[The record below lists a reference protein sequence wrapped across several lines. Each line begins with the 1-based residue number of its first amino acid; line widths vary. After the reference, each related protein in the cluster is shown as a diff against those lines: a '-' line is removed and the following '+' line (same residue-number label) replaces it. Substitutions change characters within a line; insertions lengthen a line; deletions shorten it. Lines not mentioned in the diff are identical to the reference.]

1 MEEKNTSGL
10 GIGSLILGIIG
21 MLLSCLAI
29 GIFPCIIALVFA
41 IIGLTNKNTK
51 NGTCIGGLVCSVIG
65 IGIFLIFVLLIGSS
79 SDSDSVKKVENT
91 SSKQIEVE
99 KEETEPIS
107 NEKEN
112 VEVEE
117 KEEKGFFTAGESFD
131 AKGLVVTINELNSE
145 FTDYDDPYGFN
156 ELEDGKKYIKASFTF
171 ENNSDSEKYVSIY
184 DFDCYADGTTCEQH
198 YSFGGDFINT
208 NLSPTRNV
216 SFDTYYIV
224 PADCEVI
231 ELEYKINM
239 FSDEIVLIRF

>member
-1 MEEKNTSGL
+1 MEEKKTIGL
-10 GIGSLILGIIG
+10 GIASLILGIIG

-29 GIFPCIIALVFA
+29 GIFPCIIALILA

-99 KEETEPIS
+99 KEE
-107 NEKEN
+107 KE
-112 VEVEE
+112 
-117 KEEKGFFTAGESFD
+117 FFTAGESFD

-145 FTDYDDPYGFN
+145 FTDYDDPYGLN

>member
-1 MEEKNTSGL
+1 MEEKKTSGL
-10 GIGSLILGIIG
+10 GIASLILGIIG

-29 GIFPCIIALVFA
+29 GIFPCIIALILA

-99 KEETEPIS
+99 KEE
-107 NEKEN
+107 KE
-112 VEVEE
+112 
-117 KEEKGFFTAGESFD
+117 FFTAGESFD

-145 FTDYDDPYGFN
+145 FTDYDDPYGLN

>member
-1 MEEKNTSGL
+1 MEEKKTSGL
-10 GIGSLILGIIG
+10 GIASLILGIIG

-29 GIFPCIIALVFA
+29 GIFPCIIALILA

-79 SDSDSVKKVENT
+79 SDSDSDSVKKVENT

-99 KEETEPIS
+99 KEE
-107 NEKEN
+107 KE
-112 VEVEE
+112 
-117 KEEKGFFTAGESFD
+117 FFTAGESFD

-145 FTDYDDPYGFN
+145 FTDYDDPYGLN

>member
-1 MEEKNTSGL
+1 MEEKKTSGL
-10 GIGSLILGIIG
+10 GIASLILGIIG

-29 GIFPCIIALVFA
+29 GIFPCIIALILA

-99 KEETEPIS
+99 KEE
-107 NEKEN
+107 KE
-112 VEVEE
+112 
-117 KEEKGFFTAGESFD
+117 FFTAGESFD

-145 FTDYDDPYGFN
+145 FTDYDDPYGLN

-224 PADCEVI
+224 PDDCEVI

>member
-1 MEEKNTSGL
+1 MEEKKTSGL
-10 GIGSLILGIIG
+10 GIASLILGIIG

-29 GIFPCIIALVFA
+29 GIFPCIIALILA
-41 IIGLTNKNTK
+41 IIVLTNKNTK

-99 KEETEPIS
+99 KEE
-107 NEKEN
+107 KE
-112 VEVEE
+112 
-117 KEEKGFFTAGESFD
+117 FFTAGESFD

-145 FTDYDDPYGFN
+145 FTDYDDPYGLN

>member
-1 MEEKNTSGL
+1 MEEKKTSGL
-10 GIGSLILGIIG
+10 GIASLILGIIG

-29 GIFPCIIALVFA
+29 GIFPCIIALILA
-41 IIGLTNKNTK
+41 IIGITNKNTK

-99 KEETEPIS
+99 KEE
-107 NEKEN
+107 KE
-112 VEVEE
+112 
-117 KEEKGFFTAGESFD
+117 FFTAGESFD
-131 AKGLVVTINELNSE
+131 SKGLVVTINELNSE
-145 FTDYDDPYGFN
+145 FTDYDDPYGLN

-184 DFDCYADGTTCEQH
+184 DFDCYADGTTCEQY

>member
-1 MEEKNTSGL
+1 MEEKKTSGL
-10 GIGSLILGIIG
+10 GIASLILGIIG

-29 GIFPCIIALVFA
+29 GIFPCIIALILA

-79 SDSDSVKKVENT
+79 SDSDSDSVKKVENT

-99 KEETEPIS
+99 KEE
-107 NEKEN
+107 KE
-112 VEVEE
+112 
-117 KEEKGFFTAGESFD
+117 FFTAGESFD

-145 FTDYDDPYGFN
+145 FTDYDDPYGLN

-184 DFDCYADGTTCEQH
+184 DFDCY
-198 YSFGGDFINT
+198 
-208 NLSPTRNV
+208 
-216 SFDTYYIV
+216 
-224 PADCEVI
+224 
-231 ELEYKINM
+231 
-239 FSDEIVLIRF
+239 

>member
-1 MEEKNTSGL
+1 MEEKKTSGL
-10 GIGSLILGIIG
+10 GIASLILGIIG

-29 GIFPCIIALVFA
+29 GIFPCIIALILA

-51 NGTCIGGLVCSVIG
+51 NGTCIGGFVCSVIG

-99 KEETEPIS
+99 KEE
-107 NEKEN
+107 KE
-112 VEVEE
+112 
-117 KEEKGFFTAGESFD
+117 FFTAGESFD

-145 FTDYDDPYGFN
+145 FTDYDDPYGLN

>member
-1 MEEKNTSGL
+1 MEEKRTSGL
-10 GIGSLILGIIG
+10 GIASLILGIIG
-21 MLLSCLAI
+21 LLLSCLAI
-29 GIFPCIIALVFA
+29 GIFPCIIALILA
-41 IIGLTNKNTK
+41 IIGITNKKTK

-65 IGIFLIFVLLIGSS
+65 IGIFLIVVLLIGCS

-91 SSKQIEVE
+91 SSKQIEV
-99 KEETEPIS
+99 K
-107 NEKEN
+107 K
-112 VEVEE
+112 EE
-117 KEEKGFFTAGESFD
+117 KEFFTAGESFD
-131 AKGLVVTINELNSE
+131 AKGLVITINELNSE
-145 FTDYDDPYGFN
+145 FTDYDDPYGLN

-184 DFDCYADGTTCEQH
+184 DFSCYADGTTCEQH

>member
-1 MEEKNTSGL
+1 MEEKKTSGL
-10 GIGSLILGIIG
+10 GIASLILGIIG

-29 GIFPCIIALVFA
+29 GIFPCIIALILA

-99 KEETEPIS
+99 KEE
-107 NEKEN
+107 KE
-112 VEVEE
+112 
-117 KEEKGFFTAGESFD
+117 FFTAGESFD

-145 FTDYDDPYGFN
+145 FTDYDDPYGLN

-224 PADCEVI
+224 ADDCEVS